1 MSRRI
6 GIIGA
11 GIIGTSIAYFLS
23 DYPDAE
29 VTVFEKNTIGSGT
42 TAKSA
47 ATFCLI
53 DDSVAHEFWS
63 VRLFG
68 FDFYTGLEKQEPGS
82 TGFEQTGTLTVAPY
96 RDYEMYVL
104 QAVDLTLASGY
115 HAEYWRDH
123 DKIREHHPG
132 PDPRRRA
139 RRRLVPRRRLLRRD
153 DDRQHPGEAQP
164 AARASSSSP
173 ARR

>member
-1 MSRRI
+1 MAKKI
-6 GIIGA
+6 GIIGG

-23 DYPDAE
+23 QYPEAD

-63 VRLFG
+63 VRSFG
-68 FDFYTGLEKQEPGS
+68 FNFYTGLEKSMPGS
-82 TGFEQTGTLTVAPY
+82 TGFEKTGTLLVAPY
-96 RDYEMYVL
+96 KEYEMYAL
-104 QAVDLTLASGY
+104 QAIDLTIASGY

-123 DKIREHHPG
+123 DKIHQIIPDLNLEGVLGEH
-132 PDPRRRA
+132 
-139 RRRLVPRRRLLRRD
+139 LLADVLHRPPLILTPIRK
-153 DDRQHPGEAQP
+153 R
-164 AARASSSSP
+164 
-173 ARR
+173 